1 MNSLRLQIIWLYQK
15 FKTSLLAVEEDIWED
30 KDGPT
35 EIEKLLENLFP
46 SSRKFKSLTCQIQV
60 YMMAKS

>member
-1 MNSLRLQIIWLYQK
+1 M
-15 FKTSLLAVEEDIWED
+15 EEDIWED